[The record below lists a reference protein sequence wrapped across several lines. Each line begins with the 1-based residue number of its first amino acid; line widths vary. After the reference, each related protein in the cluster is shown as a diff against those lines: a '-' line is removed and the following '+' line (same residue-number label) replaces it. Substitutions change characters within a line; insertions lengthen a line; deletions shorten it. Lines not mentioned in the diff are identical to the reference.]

1 MSDGVWI
8 SSLLSNGAIGYKQGL
23 RDKEPGDD
31 WTPATFEI
39 PLPTPEN
46 LELTRKYA
54 RGIKSEPHELPEAAA
69 VWDPKSFKRNTGQ
82 IFTAA
87 ARYVVRRKLHDVLSR
102 FDLGEGGLVPFTIY
116 EADLETP
123 LEEEFWLLNFG
134 AIKETFLPEQS
145 DNVQKRGVQK
155 NTGLTLWRING
166 WHEDNDIAVSDG
178 ASAGADLW
186 FERVVDNKIFMS
198 GALVAALQQAKLD
211 EPWMLKRCRVVGDAA

>member
-1 MSDGVWI
+1 MSDSVWI
-8 SSLLSNGAIGYKQGL
+8 SNMFSNYALGD
-23 RDKEPGDD
+23 RPGVR
-31 WTPATFEI
+31 AE
-39 PLPTPEN
+39 LPGEGWQAEGFIQSVASDERMDI
-46 LELTRKYA
+46 LRKYG
-54 RGIKSEPHELPEAAA
+54 RGFALERSEFPAAAA
-69 VWDPKSFKRNTGQ
+69 VWNKKSFVRMGQ
-82 IFTAA
+82 MFATAGF
-87 ARYVVRRKLHDVLSR
+87 YVVRKKLHDVLSR
-102 FDLGEGGLVPFTIY
+102 FDLGEGGLIPFTIY

-178 ASAGADLW
+178 ASSGADLW

-198 GALVAALQQAKLD
+198 GALVAALQQAKID

>member
-46 LELTRKYA
+46 LERTRKYA
-54 RGIKSEPHELPEAAA
+54 RGIKSEPDELPEAAA
-69 VWDPKSFKRNTGQ
+69 VWDSKSFKKNTGQ

-87 ARYVVRRKLHDVLSR
+87 ARYVVRKKLYDVLSR

-123 LEEEFWLLNFG
+123 LEEDFWLLNFG
-134 AIKETFLPEQS
+134 AIKQTFLPEQS
-145 DNVQKRGVQK
+145 RNVKKRGVQK
-155 NTGLTLWRING
+155 DTGLTLWRING
-166 WHEDNDIAVSDG
+166 SHEVDDIVLGEG
-178 ASAGADLW
+178 ALGGADLW

-198 GALVAALQQAKLD
+198 DALVTALQQAKLD
-211 EPWMLKRCRVVGDAA
+211 EPWMLKRCRVAGDAA